1 MAEAL
6 PSMDSVEI
14 EDAHEGNEHT
24 EALVLNEDEF
34 FPVQDKLNLS
44 APVQITAPL
53 DGMRHRL
60 DGKATCVCLSPRL
73 RTVLCAKYAGEML
86 VDQVYAFN
94 VNRMNELF
102 FRRESNLFNEYFK
115 GRNFSNVVIS
125 SWRRKED
132 QNIEREIEYTIPA
145 SSLVKANR
153 AKEVHTYLVFEPSAY
168 TVKVSQEI

>member
-1 MAEAL
+1 MLESQADRRRCCEQ
-6 PSMDSVEI
+6 E
-14 EDAHEGNEHT
+14 
-24 EALVLNEDEF
+24 
-34 FPVQDKLNLS
+34 
-44 APVQITAPL
+44 
-53 DGMRHRL
+53 
-60 DGKATCVCLSPRL
+60 C
-73 RTVLCAKYAGEML
+73 AGEML
-86 VDQVYAFN
+86 VNQVYAFN

-115 GRNFSNVVIS
+115 GRNFSNVVIG

-168 TVKVSQEI
+168 TVKVSWQRTLEQLAICWPQLSWGWLNLRDGVILVGRAGSSVYTGSTIWKIICHRNSLCDGCLK